1 MKPTLYYCYD
11 AWCGWCYGF
20 SPVIRRLFHQYKNY
34 IDFETL
40 SGGMILAEKPAPVG
54 IMAPYVAQ
62 AYQQVEDY
70 TGVTFGKDYLWHIF
84 NPELSDWYPDSLK
97 AAVAMCVFKS
107 YLPHR
112 TIEFAADLQ
121 YALHHEGRDLTD
133 NEAYRHLLEAYG
145 IPAEDFYHKLASN
158 EYEEAA
164 RYEFAL
170 VKQLKVKGYP
180 AVLLQVSDS
189 KFFLI
194 SSGFATYEQVAATL
208 NNVLEETAKQY
219 EQPVPVA

>member
-1 MKPTLYYCYD
+1 
-11 AWCGWCYGF
+11 
-20 SPVIRRLFHQYKNY
+20 
-34 IDFETL
+34 
-40 SGGMILAEKPAPVG
+40 MILAEKPAPVG